1 MSSNIIL
8 IDKDSM
14 LPTLNISLQS
24 FLEQI
29 AGQTGGCML
38 APERAKIY
46 SRVHLYHVN
55 FEFLLLVA

>member
-1 MSSNIIL
+1 
-8 IDKDSM
+8 M